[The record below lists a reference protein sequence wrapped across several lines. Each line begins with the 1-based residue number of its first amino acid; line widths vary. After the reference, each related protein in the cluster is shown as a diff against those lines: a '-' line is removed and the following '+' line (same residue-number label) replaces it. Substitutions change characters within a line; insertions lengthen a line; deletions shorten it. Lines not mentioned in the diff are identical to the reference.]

1 MPSLSRP
8 DLAPRSSPEWQ
19 AWYARHQAQQAAKQ
33 QQRQDPDAR
42 QVAQLVERKK
52 QQGGYGSL

>member
-8 DLAPRSSPEWQ
+8 DLAPPSSPEWQ
-19 AWYARHQAQQAAKQ
+19 AWYARHQAQQSAKQ
-33 QQRQDPDAR
+33 QQQDLDAR